1 MPEHVEFSSLQPKLL
16 VAKGTRVMLTV
27 NLWPSVGLYNGST
40 GSVVDIIYEPNTQPP
55 SLPVAVIVKFDS
67 FSGPSFTANKPSCIP
82 IPPITATVQCGN
94 VVHER
99 QQLPFTLA
107 WALTIHKS
115 QGMTLNKAW
124 GDIGTKESTLGITY
138 VAISRVRNISSLVIE
153 PMTFERLQKIRNSEL
168 LKYRLK
174 EEQRLKQLS
183 DKTVLR
189 YSKIV

>member
-1 MPEHVEFSSLQPKLL
+1 M
-16 VAKGTRVMLTV
+16 
-27 NLWPSVGLYNGST
+27 
-40 GSVVDIIYEPNTQPP
+40 
-55 SLPVAVIVKFDS
+55 
-67 FSGPSFTANKPSCIP
+67 
-82 IPPITATVQCGN
+82 
-94 VVHER
+94 
-99 QQLPFTLA
+99 
-107 WALTIHKS
+107 TIHKS

-124 GDIGTKESTLGITY
+124 VDIGKKESTLGITY

-183 DKTVLR
+183 DKTVLS

>member
-1 MPEHVEFSSLQPKLL
+1 M
-16 VAKGTRVMLTV
+16 
-27 NLWPSVGLYNGST
+27 
-40 GSVVDIIYEPNTQPP
+40 
-55 SLPVAVIVKFDS
+55 
-67 FSGPSFTANKPSCIP
+67 FSGPTFTENKPSCVP
-82 IPPITATVQCGN
+82 IPPITATVQCGH

-99 QQLPFTLA
+99 QQLPLTLA

-124 GDIGTKESTLGITY
+124 VDI
-138 VAISRVRNISSLVIE
+138 AISRVCNISSLVIE

-174 EEQRLKQLS
+174 EEQSLKQLS
-183 DKTVLR
+183 DKTVLS